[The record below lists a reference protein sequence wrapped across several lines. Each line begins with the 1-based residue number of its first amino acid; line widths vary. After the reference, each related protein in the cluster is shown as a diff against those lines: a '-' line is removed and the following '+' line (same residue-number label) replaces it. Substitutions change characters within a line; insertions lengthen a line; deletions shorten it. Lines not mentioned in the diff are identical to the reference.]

1 MLSSRKPRNGLK
13 LHIIYLGI
21 AGVFCI
27 SCLILSSLVPRL
39 NFDVGVQGTPT
50 GMGVVVKR
58 VYGGNDNVQSGDVI
72 EAVAGKSVQT
82 KAALYHQLLYADDQV
97 ELTIRRLGNKFQRPV
112 SASDFAHGALPSG
125 VRTSDRPVLIMGDDG
140 EYTPLDGVDFDALRG
155 ILESRSG
162 AVSVVFRRQEEIVN
176 STIEL
181 RSATGR
187 TFGASLIFLLLVL
200 MGVVAW
206 RDQKCQK
213 QLLSNL
219 TLGLGCMSLM
229 TLGLWSTIL
238 TMPLLLMI
246 GMVSLTMFKVIDLDA
261 HLMSPEAG
269 GHRIELWGRIALY
282 AGPAATLFVP
292 VILCL
297 RELPVLWGGAVEPGI
312 ELKPEAFAYLSLLWC
327 VIYTLVDGGV
337 SVYRHYR
344 DRGRALCAFEI
355 GVAFSCFLSVF
366 VFVLLRSDMQGA
378 QWFLMAMILIQSV
391 SNILPDMLGTPKR
404 RAVRLDDPV
413 FGLAPVREA
422 LACAQSAV
430 GSQWLVHAVIDRPS
444 PKHVISLSVSDDD
457 DAVSGIAL
465 NVLPQAWRDFLEV
478 FRIEGVSLTGEARDT
493 DGRDPVQGI
502 ADRLGI
508 AVALP
513 IADNV
518 AGTLTSLTLLISS
531 VEVPENGEFVP
542 LSLSPS
548 QRGLISDVIERL
560 TECAPAMVYQSA
572 EMSLEFV
579 GDEIDDDI
587 SRYQSQSEFARPTKT
602 PTAPLD
608 MHDLPHGLIDE
619 EELEAEDH
627 EASDAVPETPAQ
639 PGNNENTGYVLP
651 DRVDTKVYE
660 EEVFFLRSQVHA
672 LNSQQLREFSLSEI
686 EYTEA
691 QREAFEDM
699 NSIDP
704 PILLIGEPGTGKRL
718 LALAAHQRR
727 STGAFLCTDAAE
739 VPESIF
745 ALDLF
750 GDGENPG
757 LIKGAAGGSLLIQNV
772 DRLSSGLLD
781 EILET
786 IEGLPARESVGL
798 YLSVNVSPDTFSVA
812 QYRLEPLRLPRYLRE
827 LSSRS
832 DAEIIVLDPLRKQV
846 DLDVLAEFF
855 LQKQAIRANRTVES
869 FTPEAMLALKSYHW
883 PGNFSEMRAV
893 VERAV
898 LRASG
903 SMITVAD
910 LGRDFEK
917 LADASTKNM
926 ALTESD
932 VFREQVQHMESL
944 NEAQL
949 AQIQSLNARILQL
962 EAQLAEGASGTQ
974 PVDDTFL
981 EGSFN
986 DIEKRLLDRL
996 LDKYQRDPDK
1006 AAEALGMNR
1015 ARFFNK
1021 LSKYQLVD
1029 TVM

>member
-21 AGVFCI
+21 AGIFCL

-39 NFDVGVQGTPT
+39 NFEVGVQGTPT
-50 GMGVVVKR
+50 GTGVVVKR

-82 KAALYHQLLYADDQV
+82 KAALYHQLLYADDHV

-112 SASDFAHGALPSG
+112 SASDFAHGALPAG
-125 VRTSDRPVLIMGDDG
+125 VRTSDRPVLIMGEDG
-140 EYTPLDGVDFDALRG
+140 EYTPLDGVDFDALRA
-155 ILESRSG
+155 ILDGRSG
-162 AVSVVFRRQEEIVN
+162 SVSVVFRRQEEIVN

-181 RSATGR
+181 RAATGR
-187 TFGASLIFLLLVL
+187 TFGASLIFLLLAL
-200 MGVVAW
+200 MGIVAW
-206 RDQKCQK
+206 RDQKRQTAC
-213 QLLSNL
+213 LSNL
-219 TLGLGCMSLM
+219 TLALGCMSLM

-238 TMPLLLMI
+238 TMPLLLMA
-246 GMVSLTMFKVIDLDA
+246 GMISLTMFKVVDLDA
-261 HLMSPEAG
+261 HLMSAEAG
-269 GHRIELWGRIALY
+269 GHRLELWGRIALF
-282 AGPAATLFVP
+282 AGPAATLLVP
-292 VILCL
+292 VFLCL
-297 RELPVLWGGAVEPGI
+297 REIPVLWGGAVEPGI

-344 DRGRALCAFEI
+344 NPGRPLCAFEI
-355 GVAFSCFLSVF
+355 GTAISCFLSVF
-366 VFVLLRSDMQGA
+366 VFVLLPSDIQGA
-378 QWFLMAMILIQSV
+378 QWFLMAMIFIQSL
-391 SNILPDMLGTPKR
+391 SNVLPGMFGKSAGLP
-404 RAVRLDDPV
+404 VRLDEPV
-413 FGLAPVREA
+413 FGLVPVREA
-422 LACAQSAV
+422 LERAQAAV
-430 GSQWLVHAVIDRPS
+430 GAQWLVQVVIDRPA
-444 PKHVISLSVSDDD
+444 PKHVVSLSVSDDD
-457 DAVSGIAL
+457 DAVSGVAL

-478 FRIEGVSLTGEARDT
+478 FRIEGGCITGENRDT

-508 AVALP
+508 VVALP

-518 AGTLTSLTLLISS
+518 AGTLTSLTLLVSS
-531 VEVPENGEFVP
+531 FETPENGEVVS

-548 QRGLISDVIERL
+548 QRETIAETVECL

-579 GDEIDDDI
+579 GDALDDSIGSYRDPAP
-587 SRYQSQSEFARPTKT
+587 YVPPVKM
-602 PTAPLD
+602 PTAQLD
-608 MHDLPHGLIDE
+608 MHELPHGLIDE
-619 EELEAEDH
+619 EELEAE
-627 EASDAVPETPAQ
+627 ALVPRSPAPVEQTAPAAQ
-639 PGNNENTGYVLP
+639 PEYVLP
-651 DRVDTKVYE
+651 DRVDTKVFQE
-660 EEVFFLRSQVHA
+660 EMYFLRSQVHA
-672 LNSQQLREFSLSEI
+672 LNSQQLREFSLAEI

-699 NSIDP
+699 KSIDP

-718 LALAAHQRR
+718 LALAAHQEKR
-727 STGAFLCTDAAE
+727 SNGAFLCTDAAE

-757 LIKGAAGGSLLIQNV
+757 LIKSAAGGSLFIQNV
-772 DRLSSGLLD
+772 DRLSHGLL
-781 EILET
+781 EEVLES
-786 IEGLPARESVGL
+786 INALSARESVAL
-798 YLSVNVSPDTFSVA
+798 YLSVSVSPDTFSVA

-827 LSSRS
+827 LSSRC
-832 DAEIIVLDPLRKQV
+832 DAEVIVLDPLRTQV
-846 DLDVLAEFF
+846 DLDIAAEFF
-855 LQKQAIRANRTVES
+855 LQKQAMRTNRTVES

-893 VERAV
+893 IERAV
-898 LRASG
+898 LRAAG
-903 SMITVAD
+903 SKITVAD
-910 LGRDFEK
+910 LGRDFED

-932 VFREQVQHMESL
+932 IFREQVQHMESL

-949 AQIQSLNARILQL
+949 VQIQSLNARIAQL
-962 EAQLAEGASGTQ
+962 ESQIGDNGSSDTGGM
-974 PVDDTFL
+974 DDAFL
-981 EGSFN
+981 DGSFN

-996 LDKYQRDPDK
+996 LDKYQRDPEK

>member
-13 LHIIYLGI
+13 LHIIILGI
-21 AGVFCI
+21 AGIFCL
-27 SCLILSSLVPRL
+27 SCLILSGLVPRL
-39 NFDVGVQGTPT
+39 NFEVGVQGTPT

-72 EAVAGKSVQT
+72 EAVAGKAVQT
-82 KAALYHQLLYADDQV
+82 KAGLYHQLLYADDHV

-112 SASDFAHGALPSG
+112 SASEFAHGALPAG
-125 VRTSDRPVLIMGDDG
+125 VRTSDRPVLIMGEDG
-140 EYTPLDGVDFDALRG
+140 EYSPLDGVDFDALRG

-162 AVSVVFRRQEEIVN
+162 SVSVVFRRQEEIVN

-181 RSATGR
+181 RSAAGR
-187 TFGASLIFLLLVL
+187 TFGASLIFLLLAL

-206 RDQKCQK
+206 RDQKRQV
-213 QLLSNL
+213 QIYSNL

-238 TMPLLLMI
+238 TMPLLLML
-246 GMVSLTMFKVIDLDA
+246 GMVSLTLFKVVDLDA
-261 HLMSPEAG
+261 HLGSPEAG
-269 GHRIELWGRIALY
+269 GHRLELWGRIALY
-282 AGPAATLFVP
+282 AGPVATLFVP
-292 VILCL
+292 VFLCL
-297 RELPVLWGGAVEPGI
+297 RELPVLWGGAVDPGI

-327 VIYTLVDGGV
+327 VIYTLLDGGI
-337 SVYRHYR
+337 SIYRHYR
-344 DRGRALCAFEI
+344 DRGRPLCAFEI
-355 GVAFSCFLSVF
+355 GVALSCFLSVF
-366 VFVLLRSDMQGA
+366 VFVLLRSDIQGA
-378 QWFLMAMILIQSV
+378 QWFLMAMILIQSL

-404 RAVRLDDPV
+404 RAVRLDEPI
-413 FGLAPVREA
+413 FGLVPVREA
-422 LACAQSAV
+422 LERAQAAV
-430 GSQWLVHAVIDRPS
+430 GQQWLVQVVIDRPS
-444 PKHVISLSVSDDD
+444 PKHVIALSVSDDD
-457 DAVSGIAL
+457 DAVSGVAL
-465 NVLPQAWRDFLEV
+465 SVLPQAWRDFLEV
-478 FRIEGVSLTGEARDT
+478 FRIEGVSLTGEQRDT
-493 DGRDPVQGI
+493 EGRDPVQGI

-518 AGTLTSLTLLISS
+518 AGTLTSLTLLVSA
-531 VEVPENGEFVP
+531 VETPKPGTPVS
-542 LSLSPS
+542 LSLSPTQRS
-548 QRGLISDVIERL
+548 QIMDVIDCL

-572 EMSLEFV
+572 EMSLEYIGDDLDEAV
-579 GDEIDDDI
+579 GSYQEISGT
-587 SRYQSQSEFARPTKT
+587 SRAVKT
-602 PTAPLD
+602 PTSLD
-608 MHDLPHGLIDE
+608 MHELPHGLIDE

-627 EASDAVPETPAQ
+627 AEVVPASEPSPQNDSSPSTSE
-639 PGNNENTGYVLP
+639 YVLP

-660 EEVFFLRSQVHA
+660 EEVFFLRSQVFA

-691 QREAFEDM
+691 QQEAFDDM

-718 LALAAHQRR
+718 LALAAHQKR
-727 STGAFLCTDAAE
+727 SNGAFLSTDAAE

-757 LIKGAAGGSLLIQNV
+757 LIKGAAGGSLYIQNV
-772 DRLSSGLLD
+772 DRISAGLLD

-786 IEGLPARESVGL
+786 IEDLPPRESVAL
-798 YLSVNVSPDTFSVA
+798 YLSVNVAPDTFSVA
-812 QYRLEPLRLPRYLRE
+812 QYRLEPLRLPRYLRD
-827 LSSRS
+827 LSTRC
-832 DAEIIVLDPLRKQV
+832 DAEVIVLDPLRTQV
-846 DLDVLAEFF
+846 DLDSVAEFF
-855 LQKQAIRANRTVES
+855 LQKQAIRTNRSVES
-869 FTPEAMLALKSYHW
+869 FSAEAMLALKSYHW
-883 PGNFSEMRAV
+883 PGNFSELRAV

-898 LRASG
+898 LRANG
-903 SMITVAD
+903 PQICVAD
-910 LGRDFEK
+910 LGRDFEE

-932 VFREQVQHMESL
+932 IFREQVQHMESL

-949 AQIQSLNARILQL
+949 VQIQSLNARIAQL
-962 EAQLAEGASGTQ
+962 ETLIEDGASAS
-974 PVDDTFL
+974 PAMDDAFL

-996 LDKYQRDPDK
+996 LDKYQRDPEK